1 MNNWQLMVRDFMLH
15 AGQDVRDKPQFIPE
29 KERRLRAELHTE
41 EVLNELENA
50 MFTNDMEG
58 IADGIGDA
66 IYVMLGTACAYGI
79 DLEPIFEEIHRA
91 NMAKLAGPKREDG
104 KQLKPEGWEPPD
116 IEGLLKEQ
124 GW

>member
-1 MNNWQLMVRDFMLH
+1 MVRDFMLH